1 MFFFTM
7 ADGFVY
13 KKTIYANIFS
23 HTVFKKTIY
32 ATAVSGET
40 LFRDGIVPQR
50 YFENFIFLLSYYY

>member
-1 MFFFTM
+1 M